1 MEEHLGDRKKSR
13 ISSTVPPCLQVTA
26 AWHKAT
32 PQDEIAQHGPYTRS
46 REIHPL
52 PCVRWK
58 CGATTITTSY

>member
-26 AWHKAT
+26 VWHKAT
-32 PQDEIAQHGPYTRS
+32 PQDEIAQYGLYTRS

-52 PCVRWK
+52 P
-58 CGATTITTSY
+58 A